1 MSKHP
6 ARPRRNQRG
15 PHIYKRGPV
24 WYAYLPERPDGISL
38 RTRDE
43 AQARVAF
50 RVLVATG
57 APPADGARPV
67 EHTLAECAREWLDA
81 PHGYTSRTR
90 QSHRERIR
98 AWVIWCEETARI
110 TLPHEV
116 TPAVVDRWITE
127 RSAAVARRTINR
139 DLRSV
144 KVCLRWCAAR
154 GLCQPV
160 EAIAERAILR
170 EPKRRSRRVV
180 PSPTE
185 MTAILGHVSATLR
198 PVLAVLCGTGLRI
211 EELRRLAVGDLHDGR
226 IFVRPEAGAADVAE
240 PSKGY
245 RERSVPIA
253 EAVQEQVQKVLG
265 WKGTRRGRA
274 CHKHQLRRALH
285 AACDAAKVPRC
296 GLHDLRRAFATECVR
311 AGIPLTVV
319 SGWLGHRL
327 TSTTEAYVS
336 TYRSDGAHVAPVP
349 AALTP
354 GSAADSAP
362 TGAET
367 TAEKLPKTGV
377 VLGHFGATRATRKAA
392 PPKGGK

>member
-1 MSKHP
+1 MQHKP
-6 ARPRRNQRG
+6 RPRRNQRG
-15 PHIYKRGPV
+15 PHLYQRGAV

-43 AQARVAF
+43 AQARIAF
-50 RVLVATG
+50 RALLAG
-57 APPADGARPV
+57 ALPSADRSRPV

-81 PHGYTSRTR
+81 PHGYTTRTR
-90 QSHRERIR
+90 QSHRERVR

-110 TLPHEV
+110 ALPHEV

-127 RSAAVARRTINR
+127 RSATVARRTINR

-144 KVCLRWCAAR
+144 KVCFRWCAAR
-154 GLCQPV
+154 GLCAPV
-160 EAIAERAILR
+160 EAIAARAILR
-170 EPKRRSRRVV
+170 EPKRRTRRVV
-180 PSPTE
+180 PSPEE
-185 MTAILGHVSATLR
+185 MARVLAAVPSTLR
-198 PVLAVLCGTGLRI
+198 PVLATLYGTGLRI

-226 IFVRPEAGAADVAE
+226 IYVRPELGPADTAE

-245 RERSVPIA
+245 RERSIPIA
-253 EAVQEQVQKVLG
+253 DVVQVQVARVLA

-285 AACDAAKVPRC
+285 AACDAAGVPRC

-311 AGIPLTVV
+311 AGVPLTVV
-319 SGWLGHRL
+319 SGWLGHQL

-349 AALTP
+349 AGL
-354 GSAADSAP
+354 
-362 TGAET
+362 AET
-367 TAEKLPKTGV
+367 TAEKLPKTGA
-377 VLGHFGATRATRKAA
+377 VLGTFGSTRAAER
-392 PPKGGK
+392 PKRGGV

>member
-1 MSKHP
+1 MPSHKP
-6 ARPRRNQRG
+6 RPRRNHRG
-15 PHIYKRGPV
+15 PHIYQRGAV
-24 WYAYLPERPDGISL
+24 WYAYLPERPKGVSL
-38 RTRDE
+38 GVRTEAEARSRLRDLL
-43 AQARVAF
+43 AA
-50 RVLVATG
+50 
-57 APPADGARPV
+57 APTAPADRSRPV
-67 EHTLAECAREWLDA
+67 ELTLAECAREWLDA

-116 TPAVVDRWITE
+116 TPAIVDRWITE
-127 RSAAVARRTINR
+127 RSSAVARRTINR
-139 DLRSV
+139 DLRSA
-144 KVCLRWCAAR
+144 KVCMRWCAAR

-160 EAIAERAILR
+160 EAIATRAILR
-170 EPKRRSRRVV
+170 EPKRRTRRVV
-180 PSPTE
+180 PSPEE
-185 MTAILGHVSATLR
+185 MGRVLTAISPALR
-198 PVLAVLCGTGLRI
+198 PVLATLYGTGLRI

-226 IFVRPEAGAADVAE
+226 VWVRPELGPADTAE

-253 EAVQEQVQKVLG
+253 DAVQVQVARVLA

-311 AGIPLTVV
+311 AGVPLTVV
-319 SGWLGHRL
+319 SQWLGHQL
-327 TSTTEAYVS
+327 TSTTEAYIS

-349 AALTP
+349 AALVE
-354 GSAADSAP
+354 
-362 TGAET
+362 GAE
-367 TAEKLPKTGV
+367 KVQKTGV
-377 VLGHFGATRATRKAA
+377 VSGAFGANRAAER
-392 PPKGGK
+392 PKRGGS

>member
-1 MSKHP
+1 MSHSP
-6 ARPRRNQRG
+6 RPRRNARG
-15 PHIYKRGPV
+15 PHVYRRGAV
-24 WYAYLPERPDGISL
+24 WYAYLPERPKGISL
-38 RTRDE
+38 GVRTE
-43 AQARVAF
+43 AEARVKLRELLASGI
-50 RVLVATG
+50 VT
-57 APPADGARPV
+57 PPDRSRPV
-67 EHTLAECAREWLDA
+67 ELSLAECAREWLDA

-98 AWVIWCEETARI
+98 AWVIWCEETARVQQ
-110 TLPHEV
+110 PREV

-127 RSAAVARRTINR
+127 RSSVVSRRTVNR

-144 KVCLRWCAAR
+144 KVCLRWAAER
-154 GLCQPV
+154 GLCLPV
-160 EAIAERAILR
+160 AAVAARAILR
-170 EPKRRSRRVV
+170 EPRRLARRVV

-185 MTAILGHVSATLR
+185 LTAILGHVSDTLR
-198 PVLAVLCGTGLRI
+198 PVLATLCGTGLRI

-253 EAVQEQVQKVLG
+253 DEVQAEVQKVLA
-265 WKGTRRGRA
+265 WRGTARGHA

-285 AACDAAKVPRC
+285 AACDAARVPRC

-319 SGWLGHRL
+319 SAWLGHRL

-349 AALTP
+349 AALASP
-354 GSAADSAP
+354 AADASAE
-362 TGAET
+362 TGAE
-367 TAEKLPKTGV
+367 KVQKTGV
-377 VLGHFGATRATRKAA
+377 VLGLSEATRKAHKA
-392 PPKGGK
+392 KAAKTRS